1 MKITVVGAAL
11 IIAAMIVVVLVA
23 RALNSNNLGP
33 EQKRSA
39 SQGKDAGHVYPKMPE
54 KGNSNE
60 S

>member
-33 EQKRSA
+33 EQKGSA
-39 SQGKDAGHVYPKMPE
+39 SQSEDTGHVYPKMPE

-60 S
+60 P